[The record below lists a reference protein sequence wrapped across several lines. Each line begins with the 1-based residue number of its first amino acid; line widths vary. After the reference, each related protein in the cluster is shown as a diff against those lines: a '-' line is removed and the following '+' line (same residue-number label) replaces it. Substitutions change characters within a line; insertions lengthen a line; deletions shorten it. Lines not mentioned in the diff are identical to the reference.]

1 MSAKMMWNPEEVDF
15 DAELEEACR
24 LYYGEAAWNAGMKEF
39 REIQKKA
46 WFETPGCYG
55 WGLGAPL
62 GRCLDKPGVQDR
74 LVELM
79 NSAVQAAEKSGD
91 KRAIEHM
98 QRERYVFEK
107 TWIVDREQ
115 YVKNFKELNVY
126 RRMGEISIDGV
137 LNEKDWQNCDALGNF
152 KPGGMTAVS
161 DPKRVVAQSSVRVV
175 YDQEN
180 LYISV
185 ECLEPDTRNMIAAK
199 SLDGVTDA
207 WWQKIG
213 EHLEIFYNY
222 PDMAERYYHI
232 SVNPYGVVIP
242 AIQNSGT
249 SRDTTFRTRAKI
261 ATKIL
266 ADRWILEMAI
276 PTSEIGMKCFDGA
289 TWKLNVGRSRHVKQ
303 FTRPETSSCCNGAF
317 HGAANFVNIKFI
329 PARGQG
335 IHQNRNNSS
344 WSNAGFEDQIP
355 NSKLHKAYRWKKL
368 SFGEGGETV
377 PKCWYGGNLCG
388 EYLKEG
394 SNRFVRMLPSG
405 GSYLSQY
412 YVSDAAGKVR
422 ITFRARGKGNIALWT
437 CLYTDSESKKGY
449 NQQKD
454 TSKNESFA
462 VGPEWKT
469 YSVERVKNGLPT
481 ERMSVR
487 FSVSADSCVDV
498 DDVFVQPIE

>member
-1 MSAKMMWNPEEVDF
+1 
-15 DAELEEACR
+15 
-24 LYYGEAAWNAGMKEF
+24 
-39 REIQKKA
+39 
-46 WFETPGCYG
+46 
-55 WGLGAPL
+55 
-62 GRCLDKPGVQDR
+62 
-74 LVELM
+74 
-79 NSAVQAAEKSGD
+79 
-91 KRAIEHM
+91 
-98 QRERYVFEK
+98 
-107 TWIVDREQ
+107 
-115 YVKNFKELNVY
+115 
-126 RRMGEISIDGV
+126 
-137 LNEKDWQNCDALGNF
+137 
-152 KPGGMTAVS
+152 
-161 DPKRVVAQSSVRVV
+161 
-175 YDQEN
+175 
-180 LYISV
+180 
-185 ECLEPDTRNMIAAK
+185 
-199 SLDGVTDA
+199 
-207 WWQKIG
+207 
-213 EHLEIFYNY
+213 
-222 PDMAERYYHI
+222 
-232 SVNPYGVVIP
+232 
-242 AIQNSGT
+242 
-249 SRDTTFRTRAKI
+249 
-261 ATKIL
+261 
-266 ADRWILEMAI
+266 MAI

-329 PARGQG
+329 PARGEG
-335 IHQNRNNSS
+335 IYQNRNNSS

-454 TSKNESFA
+454 TSKHESFA